1 MFKGDFYMDDFNMGG
16 KHPQFEVIKKHIE
29 RAVQDLFIDSLR
41 SKTNDLLYVFNDES
55 QIDGFTERILNYW
68 ERLENYEVCKEVL
81 DLSKDFK
88 ERWKNRESV
97 EESPSIS
104 RIKDLFKSH
113 E

>member
-1 MFKGDFYMDDFNMGG
+1 MNSGGFQINDFRNEGG
-16 KHPQFEVIKKHIE
+16 HPQFEVIKKHIE

-41 SKTNDLLYVFNDES
+41 SKTNDLLYVFNEES
-55 QIDGFTERILNYW
+55 QIDGFTERILHYW
-68 ERLENYEVCKEVL
+68 EDLEDYEICKEVL
-81 DLSKDFK
+81 ELSKEFK

-104 RIKDLFKSH
+104 RIKNLFKSQ

>member
-1 MFKGDFYMDDFNMGG
+1 MFGGDFYMDDFRSSG

-41 SKTNDLLYVFNDES
+41 SRTNDLLYVFNDEA

-68 ERLENYEVCKEVL
+68 EALEDYEVCKEVL
-81 DLSKDFK
+81 DLSKEFK

-97 EESPSIS
+97 EESPNIS

>member
-1 MFKGDFYMDDFNMGG
+1 MFKGDFYMDDFRMGG

-41 SKTNDLLYVFNDES
+41 SKTNDLLYVFNDET

-68 ERLENYEVCKEVL
+68 EGLEDYEVCKEVL

-88 ERWKNRESV
+88 ERWKNRETV

-104 RIKDLFKSH
+104 RIKDLFKSQ

>member
-1 MFKGDFYMDDFNMGG
+1 MHSSGFQMEDFRNGG

-41 SKTNDLLYVFNDES
+41 SKTDDLLYVFNEES

-68 ERLENYEVCKEVL
+68 EGLEDYEVCKEVL
-81 DLSKDFK
+81 DLSKEFK
-88 ERWKNRESV
+88 ERWRNRESV

-104 RIKDLFKSH
+104 RIKNLFKSQ